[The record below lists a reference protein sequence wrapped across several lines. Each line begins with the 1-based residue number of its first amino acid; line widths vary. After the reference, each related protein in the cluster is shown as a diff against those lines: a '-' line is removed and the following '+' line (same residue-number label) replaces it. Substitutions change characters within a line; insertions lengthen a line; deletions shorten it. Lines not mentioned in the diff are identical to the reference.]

1 MEGNRNEEQEKGAE
15 IRAILSFR
23 DRSRRKMEGPM
34 EYNKEQQEVLIQ
46 DFIDMLFVQRN
57 LSSNTLYAY
66 KNDLQNFSRWLERRH
81 YGDINDRSIYEYFF
95 ICRMR

>member
-1 MEGNRNEEQEKGAE
+1 
-15 IRAILSFR
+15 
-23 DRSRRKMEGPM
+23 M

-66 KNDLQNFSRWLERRH
+66 KNDLQNFPGGWKDGITGISMTGASMNIFLYAE
-81 YGDINDRSIYEYFF
+81 
-95 ICRMR
+95 